1 MSASPITEDSIREL
15 LEQELSRARRL
26 YPAWAHPFSG
36 FRLNR
41 ARRSY
46 GHAHRDGSLVVS
58 RQFLG
63 TTAVDD
69 LRDTIRHEF
78 AHLIAGIDKRH
89 GARWKQVAVA
99 LGAAPKASGR
109 SQCDDLHARMNTAPF
124 TLVAVMS
131 SGEERVLKPA
141 FRRSKRYQDYEL
153 GKGGRRYRV
162 GHDWIL
168 RFRYDPNTSGID

>member
-1 MSASPITEDSIREL
+1 MSLSPISEDSIGELIDAEL
-15 LEQELSRARRL
+15 LRAQQL
-26 YPAWAHPFSG
+26 FPVWQHPYSG

-46 GHAHRDGSLVVS
+46 GHAHRDGSLVLS
-58 RQFLG
+58 RQFIG
-63 TTAVDD
+63 TSALSD

-89 GARWKQVAVA
+89 GARWKQVASA
-99 LGAAPKASGR
+99 LGAIPRASGR
-109 SQCDDLHARMNTAPF
+109 SECDDLHRRMNAAPY
-124 TLVAVMS
+124 TLIAVMS

-162 GHDWIL
+162 GRDWIL
-168 RFRYDPNTSGID
+168 RFRYEDNHRGA